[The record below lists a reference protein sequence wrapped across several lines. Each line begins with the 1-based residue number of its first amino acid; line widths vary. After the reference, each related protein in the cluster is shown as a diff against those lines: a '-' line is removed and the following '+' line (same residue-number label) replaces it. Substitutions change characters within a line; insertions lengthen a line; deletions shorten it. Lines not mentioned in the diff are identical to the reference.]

1 MKIYIKY
8 MVSLRCKMVVKKA
21 LNEMGIHFVIVELGV
36 IETMEELTADQRL
49 KLKKTLHRSGLELMD
64 DKKAELIQQVKELI
78 LVFINNEKDGHKVS
92 FTVYLSEHTKHDY
105 PYLSSLFFEVQ
116 GISIQQYMIIQKI
129 ERIKELIIYG
139 ELSITE
145 IAWKMDYSSVAHLSN
160 QFKKITGLTLTHF
173 RQLKDKRL
181 NTMDEVTSKPL
192 QNL

>member
-1 MKIYIKY
+1 
-8 MVSLRCKMVVKKA
+8 MVSLRCKMVVKKV
-21 LNEMGIHFVIVELGV
+21 LTEMGIHFVIIELGV
-36 IETMEELTADQRL
+36 VETMEELTADQRL

-78 LVFINNEKDGHKVS
+78 LVFINNEKDGQKVS

-181 NTMDEVTSKPL
+181 NTMDEVTSIPL